1 MKINRGKVITVTSVK
16 GGVGKTIFVLSLA
29 AQYKKQN
36 KKVLIVD
43 MDLFSGDIETLLNKE
58 SKKDVYILSEDIINN
73 NFYDVDSYIT
83 KYDDNIDFIAAP
95 KDPRHASK
103 TTGNFLNL
111 LFTRVG
117 SRYDVILVDTNHFL
131 NEINLVTFDNSNE
144 IIYLMNNNCVN
155 LKNMRTMISIL
166 DDMHMSNY
174 KVILYEARDKS
185 RGLLKK
191 FDIKTM
197 IKDDIDYIIN
207 SDFYIK
213 DLDKYIIDDNVIGA
227 INKYIRNS
235 NAKVFDKIARD
246 LIK

>member
-1 MKINRGKVITVTSVK
+1 
-16 GGVGKTIFVLSLA
+16 
-29 AQYKKQN
+29 
-36 KKVLIVD
+36 
-43 MDLFSGDIETLLNKE
+43 
-58 SKKDVYILSEDIINN
+58 
-73 NFYDVDSYIT
+73 
-83 KYDDNIDFIAAP
+83 
-95 KDPRHASK
+95 
-103 TTGNFLNL
+103 
-111 LFTRVG
+111 
-117 SRYDVILVDTNHFL
+117 
-131 NEINLVTFDNSNE
+131 
-144 IIYLMNNNCVN
+144 MNNNCVN